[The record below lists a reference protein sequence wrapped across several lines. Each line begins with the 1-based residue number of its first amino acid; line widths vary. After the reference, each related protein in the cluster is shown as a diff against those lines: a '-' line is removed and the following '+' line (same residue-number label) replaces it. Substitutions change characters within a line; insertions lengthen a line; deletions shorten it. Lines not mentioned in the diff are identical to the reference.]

1 MWVDS
6 HVNLHADAFDEDREA
21 VLDRARAAGVSRFI
35 AICARWRDL
44 DVVRALSEAHDDVW
58 GTAGAHPHH
67 AKDEPQVTAE
77 AIIARADHPR
87 CVAIGET
94 GLDNHYGYSP
104 IEDQERSFR
113 AHAAAARALQRPLI
127 IHCREADDAMAAILE
142 EETAKGA
149 FPFLLHCYTGGVELA
164 RRGAALG
171 GYFSVNGI
179 MTFKNAQAV
188 RDVIVAEMPD
198 DRIIL
203 ETDAP
208 YLAPVPYRGRR
219 NEPAYLPHVADALAA
234 LKGWTRAETA
244 ARTTAAFDR
253 LFARARSDAVADA
266 KEASCG

>member
-6 HVNLHADAFDEDREA
+6 HVNLHAEAFDEDRDA

-35 AICARWRDL
+35 AICARWGDL
-44 DVVRALSEAHDDVW
+44 EAVRALSDAHGDVW

-67 AKDEPQVTAE
+67 AKDEPDVSAE
-77 AIIARADHPR
+77 TIIARADHPR

-104 IEDQERSFR
+104 VEEQERSFR
-113 AHAAAARALQRPLI
+113 AHILAARALQRPLI
-127 IHCREADDAMAAILE
+127 IHCREADDRMATILE
-142 EETAKGA
+142 EEMAHGP
-149 FPFLLHCYTGGVELA
+149 FPFLLHCYTGSAELA

-188 RDVIVAEMPD
+188 RDVIVDVMPD

-208 YLAPVPYRGRR
+208 YLAPTPHRGRR
-219 NEPAYLPHVADALAA
+219 NEPAYITHVADALAQ
-234 LKGWTRAETA
+234 LKGWSREDTA

-253 LFARARSDAVADA
+253 LFAGARVGAATPA
-266 KEASCG
+266 EATPCG